1 MNADSSGQLH
11 GGYGVSRALQVLGVR
26 NLFTL
31 SGGHIFPIFDACHQD
46 GIRIVDV
53 RHEQTAGYAAEG
65 WARLTRSI
73 GVAAVTAGPGVTN
86 SISPMAQAS
95 FNGAPVLVLG
105 GRAPMFRWGQGSLQE
120 IDHVPFVAPLARSAT
135 VSETSRIAAEVV
147 AAAQAALSPPRGP
160 SFLDFPLD
168 VLLSTAEVADP
179 EPAPSEEQ
187 ELDADGIEQVA
198 HLMDEAE
205 RPVLIAGSNVW
216 MDRAERSLRELA
228 ETARLPVFMNG
239 GGRGCL
245 PADHAFAF
253 ARSRSQAVREA
264 DLVIVAGTP
273 LDFRLGFGGN
283 FGPDAKVVHLDS
295 SPNLIAAHVPL
306 AASIGGPLDR
316 LMEALVDAVAPT
328 KSRLEWLDHLRTT
341 EATKSDAAQSELR
354 SSARPIHPLRV
365 YGELVPLLNRDAV
378 VIGDGGD
385 FVSYAGREVPSFEG
399 GRWLDPGPFGCLGCG
414 PGYAIAAR
422 LAHPESQVV
431 LLYGDGAIGFAGMEL
446 ETLVRHKLPVTCI
459 VGNNGIWGLEKH
471 PMRALYGYDVAAELQ
486 PGIRYDL
493 MMEAFG
499 GRAELVEDPDDLGP
513 ALKRALD
520 SGEPSLVNVLTDPAV
535 AYPRS
540 ATLA

>member
-1 MNADSSGQLH
+1 VTEQLH
-11 GGYGVSRALQVLGVR
+11 GGFGISRALRALGVD

-31 SGGHIFPIFDACHQD
+31 SGGHIFPVFDACQQD
-46 GIRIVDV
+46 GVHIVDV

-120 IDHVPFVAPLARSAT
+120 MDHVPIVAPLATSMT
-135 VSETSRIAAEVV
+135 VTDTARIASEVV
-147 AAAQAALSPPRGP
+147 AAARAAMTPPRGP
-160 SFLDFPLD
+160 AFLDFPLD
-168 VLLSTAEVADP
+168 VLFSTAEISVP
-179 EPAPSEEQ
+179 EPAAMSDPGV
-187 ELDADGIEQVA
+187 DADGIEHIA
-198 HLMDEAE
+198 RLIDEAD
-205 RPVLIAGSNVW
+205 RPVVVAGSNVW
-216 MDRAERSLRELA
+216 MDRAETKLQTLA
-228 ETARLPVFMNG
+228 ESARLPVFMNG

-245 PADHAFAF
+245 AADHALAF
-253 ARSRSQAVREA
+253 ARSRSQALREC

-283 FGPDAKVVHLDS
+283 FGPDAEIVHLDS
-295 SPNLIAAHVPL
+295 SPDLIVEHVPL
-306 AASIGGPLDR
+306 AAGVGGALDR
-316 LMEALVDAVAPT
+316 LLGALADAVGPVPD
-328 KSRLEWLDHLRTT
+328 RREWIDHLRST
-341 EATKSDAAQSELR
+341 EAAKSDVAETELR

-365 YGELVPLLNRDAV
+365 YGELVPLLDRDAV

-385 FVSYAGREVPSFEG
+385 FVSYAGREVPSYEG

-414 PGYAIAAR
+414 PGYAMAAR
-422 LAHPESQVV
+422 LAHPDSQVV

-446 ETLVRHKLPVTCI
+446 EALVRHKLPVTCI

-471 PMRALYGYDVAAELQ
+471 PMRALYGYDVAAELR
-486 PGIRYDL
+486 PGIRYDR
-493 MMEAFG
+493 MMESFG
-499 GRAELVEDPDDLGP
+499 GRGELVDDPDDLGP
-513 ALKRALD
+513 ALKRALVA
-520 SGEPSLVNVLTDPAV
+520 GEPYLVNVLTDPEV

-540 ATLA
+540 AVLA